1 MKLNKI
7 LLFIVFLFAN
17 TAHSEIITI
26 EGSHTFTQPSDMD
39 LYRAIDNCLS
49 QALINGVY
57 NYLSSDNNYN
67 EEQKIKIMS
76 VLEKA
81 INMIVIDPLITSQEI
96 NNNIITIRAKANIS
110 TTILYHILNN

>member
-1 MKLNKI
+1 
-7 LLFIVFLFAN
+7 
-17 TAHSEIITI
+17 
-26 EGSHTFTQPSDMD
+26 
-39 LYRAIDNCLS
+39 
-49 QALINGVY
+49 
-57 NYLSSDNNYN
+57 
-67 EEQKIKIMS
+67 MS

>member
-1 MKLNKI
+1 MKLYKI

-17 TAHSEIITI
+17 TAHSEKITI

-39 LYRAIDNCLS
+39 LYKAIDNCLS

-67 EEQKIKIMS
+67 EEEKIKIMS

-81 INMIVIDPLITSQEI
+81 INMIVVDPSITSQEI
-96 NNNIITIRAKANIS
+96 NNNVITIRAKANMN